1 MPGLVPGIHALAKK
15 KAWMAGT
22 SPAMTSKSSAVLTET
37 APAKIN
43 LTLRVIG
50 RRADGY
56 HELESLVVFADLA
69 DILTLRPGDCTALDV
84 SGPFAAQSGIVSDNL
99 VLKAVAS
106 LSQRVSGLK
115 AGHFMLGKNIPVAAG
130 IGGGSADAAAA
141 LRLLARANG
150 IALDDPRLMDSAR
163 AVGADVPVCLAS
175 KSCIMRG
182 VGEQLSPPLDLPRLA
197 VVLVNPGVALSTRD
211 VFAKFTGAQG
221 RSTLGDVPRDP
232 KALVTYLETHD
243 NDLAAPAIACAPVI
257 ETVLAEL
264 YDAPG
269 SLLARMS
276 GSGATCFALFASA
289 GEAAAAA
296 WLVQNKH
303 SEWWVAPATL
313 G

>member
-1 MPGLVPGIHALAKK
+1 MPGLVPGIYVLAKK

-22 SPAMTSKSSAVLTET
+22 SPAMTNRNSAVLTEI

-43 LTLRVIG
+43 LTLRVLG

-56 HELESLVVFADLA
+56 HELESLVAFADVA
-69 DILTLRPGDCTALDV
+69 DRLTLRPGDTLALDI
-84 SGPFAAQSGIVSDNL
+84 SGPFAAASGDVSDNL
-99 VLKAVAS
+99 VLKAVVA
-106 LSQRVSGLK
+106 LSQRVSGLR
-115 AGHFMLGKNIPVAAG
+115 AGHFELEKNIPVAAG

-150 IALDDPRLMDSAR
+150 IAPDDARLREAAR

-182 VGEQLSPPLDLPRLA
+182 VGEQLSPVDLPA
-197 VVLVNPGVALSTRD
+197 MAAVLVNPGVALSTRD